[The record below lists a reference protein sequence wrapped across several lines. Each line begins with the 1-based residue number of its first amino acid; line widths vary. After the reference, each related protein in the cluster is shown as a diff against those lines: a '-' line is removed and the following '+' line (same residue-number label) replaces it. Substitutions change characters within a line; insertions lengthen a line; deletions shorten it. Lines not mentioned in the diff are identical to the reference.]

1 MRHYVKNKFHYL
13 EQKVKGE
20 KLMFSKIKIGFT
32 SLFVLFA
39 ATSSVFAA
47 DLVITFDDMNPG
59 PKAAFENAV
68 AKFQKENPS
77 INVIANNGDREA
89 HKAAI
94 RNFLTADAPDI
105 TSWYPGNRMRPFVKA
120 GLFEDVSDV
129 WEKNGFNEDLA
140 AIRPTMTIGGKQWG
154 VPYSYYQWGV
164 YYRKD
169 IFEKLGISEPG
180 TWTEFLAACETLKA
194 NGVTPITIGTRYL
207 WTAAGVFDYINLR
220 TNGYDVHNQ
229 LTAGKIKYTDPRIRK
244 TFEYWAELVNNGY
257 FLENHATMSWQDAV
271 APFASGEAAMYVMG
285 NFSVDA
291 YKNAGLT
298 YDQIDYFPFPE
309 ITPGI
314 PRAEEAPADAF
325 FIPTNAKNKSDAKKW
340 LAFVARPDVQTEWNK
355 AIGQLPINSK
365 ASVTDDKFIK
375 QGFETLNG
383 AAGLAQFYDRDAVPE
398 MAAAG
403 MEGMQEFMMKPERL
417 DKILKRLDKVQA
429 KAYK

>member
-1 MRHYVKNKFHYL
+1 MYN
-13 EQKVKGE
+13 
-20 KLMFSKIKIGFT
+20 KIKLTLI
-32 SLFVLFA
+32 SLLSVVLINSASFGR
-39 ATSSVFAA
+39 

-59 PKAAFENAV
+59 PKAAFENAI
-68 AKFQKENPS
+68 AQFQKENPD
-77 INVIANNGDREA
+77 INVIANNGDREE

-94 RNFLTADAPDI
+94 RNFLIADAPDV

-129 WEKNGFNEDLA
+129 WDANNFHEDLA
-140 AIRPTMTIGGKQWG
+140 AIKPTMTIGGKQWG

-169 IFEKLGISEPG
+169 IFDENGLSEP
-180 TWTEFLAACETLKA
+180 TNWAEFKEVCAKLKSKGIA
-194 NGVTPITIGTRYL
+194 PITIGTKYL

-220 TNGYDVHNQ
+220 TNGYKVHND

-244 TFEYWAELVNNGY
+244 TFEYWAELVNAGY
-257 FLENHATMSWQDAV
+257 FLENHSSMSWQDAV
-271 APFASGEAAMYVMG
+271 VPFANGEAAMYVMG

-298 YDQIDYFPFPE
+298 YDQIDFFPFPE
-309 ITPGI
+309 ITPGV

-325 FIPTNAKNKSDAKKW
+325 FIPTKAKNKSDAKKW

-355 AIGQLPINSK
+355 TIGQLPINSK
-365 ASVTDDKFIK
+365 AKVADDKFIK
-375 QGFETLNG
+375 QGFETLNS
-383 AAGLAQFYDRDAVPE
+383 AAGLAQFYDRDAVAE

-403 MEGMQEFMMKPERL
+403 MEGFQEFMMKPERL
-417 DKILKRLDKVQA
+417 DKILKRLDKIQA
-429 KAYK
+429 KVYK

>member
-1 MRHYVKNKFHYL
+1 LKLN
-13 EQKVKGE
+13 VKGE
-20 KLMFSKIKIGFT
+20 FLMLSKIKIGFT
-32 SLFVLFA
+32 SLFVTAAISSFA
-39 ATSSVFAA
+39 FAA
-47 DLVITFDDMNPG
+47 DLVITFDDLNPG

-68 AKFQKENPS
+68 AQFQKENPG

-89 HKAAI
+89 HKSAI

-169 IFEKLGISEPG
+169 IFEKLGVDEPSN
-180 TWTEFLAACETLKA
+180 WAEFLATCETLKS
-194 NGVTPITIGTRYL
+194 NGITPITIGTRYL

-244 TFEYWAELVNNGY
+244 TFEYWAELVNKDY

-309 ITPGI
+309 ITPGV

-325 FIPTNAKNKSDAKKW
+325 FIPTNAKNKLDAKKW

-365 ASVTDDKFIK
+365 ASVNNDKFIQ
-375 QGFETLNG
+375 QGFETLNS
-383 AAGLAQFYDRDAVPE
+383 AVGLAQFYDRDAVPE
-398 MAAAG
+398 MADAG
-403 MEGMQEFMMKPERL
+403 MKGFQEFMMKPERL

>member
-1 MRHYVKNKFHYL
+1 MYN
-13 EQKVKGE
+13 
-20 KLMFSKIKIGFT
+20 KIKLILI
-32 SLFVLFA
+32 SLLSVVLI
-39 ATSSVFAA
+39 SSVSFGR

-59 PKAAFENAV
+59 PKAAFENAI
-68 AKFQKENPS
+68 AQFQKENPD
-77 INVIANNGDREA
+77 INVIANNGDREE

-94 RNFLTADAPDI
+94 RNFLIADAPDV

-129 WEKNGFNEDLA
+129 WDANNFHEDLA
-140 AIRPTMTIGGKQWG
+140 AIKPTMTIGGKQWG

-169 IFEKLGISEPG
+169 IFDENGLSEP
-180 TWTEFLAACETLKA
+180 TNWAEFKEVCAKLKSKGIA
-194 NGVTPITIGTRYL
+194 PITIGTKYL

-220 TNGYDVHNQ
+220 TNGYKVHND

-244 TFEYWAELVNNGY
+244 TFEYWAELVNAGY
-257 FLENHATMSWQDAV
+257 FLENHSSMSWQDAV
-271 APFASGEAAMYVMG
+271 VPFANGEAAMYVMG

-298 YDQIDYFPFPE
+298 YDQIDFFPFPE
-309 ITPGI
+309 ITPGV

-325 FIPTNAKNKSDAKKW
+325 FIPTKAKNKSDAKKW

-355 AIGQLPINSK
+355 TIGQLPINSK
-365 ASVTDDKFIK
+365 AKVADDKFIK
-375 QGFETLNG
+375 QGFETLNS
-383 AAGLAQFYDRDAVPE
+383 AAGLAQFYDRDAVAE

-403 MEGMQEFMMKPERL
+403 MEGFQEFMMKPERL
-417 DKILKRLDKVQA
+417 DKILKRLDKIQA
-429 KAYK
+429 KVYK

>member
-1 MRHYVKNKFHYL
+1 MYT
-13 EQKVKGE
+13 
-20 KLMFSKIKIGFT
+20 KIKLILI
-32 SLFVLFA
+32 SLLSVILISSASFA
-39 ATSSVFAA
+39 R

-59 PKAAFENAV
+59 PKAAFENAI
-68 AKFQKENPS
+68 AQFQKENPD
-77 INVIANNGDREA
+77 INVIANNGDREE

-94 RNFLTADAPDI
+94 RNFLIADAPDV

-129 WEKNGFNEDLA
+129 WDANNFHEDLA
-140 AIRPTMTIGGKQWG
+140 AIKPTMTIGGKQWG

-169 IFEKLGISEPG
+169 IFDENGLSEP
-180 TWTEFLAACETLKA
+180 TNWAEFKEVCAKLKSKGIA
-194 NGVTPITIGTRYL
+194 PITIGTKYL

-220 TNGYDVHNQ
+220 TNGYKVHND

-244 TFEYWAELVNNGY
+244 TFEYWAELVNAGY
-257 FLENHATMSWQDAV
+257 FLENHSSMSWQDAV
-271 APFASGEAAMYVMG
+271 VPFANGEAAMYVMG

-298 YDQIDYFPFPE
+298 YDQIDFFPFPE
-309 ITPGI
+309 ITPGV

-325 FIPTNAKNKSDAKKW
+325 FIPTKAKNKSDAKKW

-355 AIGQLPINSK
+355 TIGQLPINSK
-365 ASVTDDKFIK
+365 AKVADDKFIK
-375 QGFETLNG
+375 QGFETLNS
-383 AAGLAQFYDRDAVPE
+383 AAGLAQFYDRDAVAE

-403 MEGMQEFMMKPERL
+403 MEGFQEFMMKPDRL
-417 DKILKRLDKVQA
+417 DKILKRLDKIQA
-429 KAYK
+429 KVYK

>member
-1 MRHYVKNKFHYL
+1 MYN
-13 EQKVKGE
+13 
-20 KLMFSKIKIGFT
+20 KIKLTLI
-32 SLFVLFA
+32 SLLSVVLI
-39 ATSSVFAA
+39 SSASFGR

-59 PKAAFENAV
+59 PKAAFENAI
-68 AKFQKENPS
+68 AQFQKENPD
-77 INVIANNGDREA
+77 INVIANNGDREE

-94 RNFLTADAPDI
+94 RNFLIADAPDV

-129 WEKNGFNEDLA
+129 WDANNFHEDLA
-140 AIRPTMTIGGKQWG
+140 AIKPTMTIGGKQWG

-169 IFEKLGISEPG
+169 IFDENGLSEP
-180 TWTEFLAACETLKA
+180 TNWAEFKEVCAKLKS
-194 NGVTPITIGTRYL
+194 NGIAPITIGTKYL

-220 TNGYDVHNQ
+220 TNGYKVHND

-244 TFEYWAELVNNGY
+244 TFEYWAELVKAGY
-257 FLENHATMSWQDAV
+257 FLENHSSMSWQDAV
-271 APFASGEAAMYVMG
+271 VPFANGEAAMYVMG

-298 YDQIDYFPFPE
+298 YDQIDFFPFPE
-309 ITPGI
+309 ITPGV

-325 FIPTNAKNKSDAKKW
+325 FIPTKAKNKSDAKKW

-355 AIGQLPINSK
+355 TIGQLPINSK
-365 ASVTDDKFIK
+365 AEVADDKFIK
-375 QGFETLNG
+375 QGFETLNS
-383 AAGLAQFYDRDAVPE
+383 AAGLAQFYDRDAVAE

-403 MEGMQEFMMKPERL
+403 MEGFQEFMMKPDRL
-417 DKILKRLDKVQA
+417 DKILKRLDKIQA
-429 KAYK
+429 KVYK

>member
-1 MRHYVKNKFHYL
+1 MIG
-13 EQKVKGE
+13 GE
-20 KLMFSKIKIGFT
+20 MYNKIKLTLI
-32 SLFVLFA
+32 SLLSVVLI
-39 ATSSVFAA
+39 SSASFGR

-59 PKAAFENAV
+59 PKAAFENAI
-68 AKFQKENPS
+68 AQFQKENPD
-77 INVIANNGDREA
+77 INVIANNGDREE

-94 RNFLTADAPDI
+94 RNFLIADAPDV

-129 WEKNGFNEDLA
+129 WDANNFHEDLA
-140 AIRPTMTIGGKQWG
+140 AIKPTMTIEGKQWG

-169 IFEKLGISEPG
+169 IFDENGLSEP
-180 TWTEFLAACETLKA
+180 TNWAEFKEVCAKLKSKGIA
-194 NGVTPITIGTRYL
+194 PITIGTKYL

-220 TNGYDVHNQ
+220 TNGYKVHND

-244 TFEYWAELVNNGY
+244 TFEYWAELVNAGY
-257 FLENHATMSWQDAV
+257 FLENHSSMSWQDAV
-271 APFASGEAAMYVMG
+271 VPFANGEAAMYVMG

-298 YDQIDYFPFPE
+298 YDQIDFFPFPE
-309 ITPGI
+309 ITPGV

-325 FIPTNAKNKSDAKKW
+325 FIPTKAKNKSDAKKW

-355 AIGQLPINSK
+355 TIGQLPINSK
-365 ASVTDDKFIK
+365 AKVADDKFIK
-375 QGFETLNG
+375 QGFETLNS
-383 AAGLAQFYDRDAVPE
+383 AAGLAQFYDRDAVAE

-403 MEGMQEFMMKPERL
+403 MEGFQEFMMKPDRL
-417 DKILKRLDKVQA
+417 DKILKRLDKIQA
-429 KAYK
+429 KVYK

>member
-1 MRHYVKNKFHYL
+1 MYN
-13 EQKVKGE
+13 
-20 KLMFSKIKIGFT
+20 KIKLTLI
-32 SLFVLFA
+32 SLLSVVLI
-39 ATSSVFAA
+39 SSASFGR

-59 PKAAFENAV
+59 PKAAFENAI
-68 AKFQKENPS
+68 AQFQKENPD
-77 INVIANNGDREA
+77 INVIANNGDREE

-94 RNFLTADAPDI
+94 RNFLIADAPDV

-129 WEKNGFNEDLA
+129 WDANNFHEDLA
-140 AIRPTMTIGGKQWG
+140 AIKPTMTIGGKQWG

-169 IFEKLGISEPG
+169 IFDENGLSEP
-180 TWTEFLAACETLKA
+180 TNWAEFKEVCAKLKS
-194 NGVTPITIGTRYL
+194 NGIAPITIGTKYL

-220 TNGYDVHNQ
+220 TNGYKVHND

-244 TFEYWAELVNNGY
+244 TFEYWAELVNAGY
-257 FLENHATMSWQDAV
+257 FLENHSSMSWQDAV
-271 APFASGEAAMYVMG
+271 VPFANGEAAMYVMG

-298 YDQIDYFPFPE
+298 YDQIDFFPFPE
-309 ITPGI
+309 ITPGV

-325 FIPTNAKNKSDAKKW
+325 FIPTKAKNKSDAKKW

-355 AIGQLPINSK
+355 TIGQLPINSK
-365 ASVTDDKFIK
+365 AEVADDKFIK
-375 QGFETLNG
+375 QGFETLNS
-383 AAGLAQFYDRDAVPE
+383 AAGLAQFYDRDAVAE

-403 MEGMQEFMMKPERL
+403 MEGFQEFMMKPDRL
-417 DKILKRLDKVQA
+417 DKILKRLDKIQA
-429 KAYK
+429 KVYK

>member
-1 MRHYVKNKFHYL
+1 MYN
-13 EQKVKGE
+13 
-20 KLMFSKIKIGFT
+20 KIKLILI
-32 SLFVLFA
+32 SLLSVVLI
-39 ATSSVFAA
+39 SSASFGR

-59 PKAAFENAV
+59 PKAAFENAI
-68 AKFQKENPS
+68 AQFQKENPD
-77 INVIANNGDREA
+77 INVIANNGDREE

-94 RNFLTADAPDI
+94 RNFLIADAPDV

-129 WEKNGFNEDLA
+129 WDANNFHEDLA
-140 AIRPTMTIGGKQWG
+140 AIKPTMTIEGKQWG

-169 IFEKLGISEPG
+169 IFDENGLSEP
-180 TWTEFLAACETLKA
+180 TNWAEFKEVCAKLKSKGIA
-194 NGVTPITIGTRYL
+194 PITIGTKYL

-220 TNGYDVHNQ
+220 TNGYKVHND

-244 TFEYWAELVNNGY
+244 TFEYWAELVNAGY
-257 FLENHATMSWQDAV
+257 FLENHSSMSWQDAV
-271 APFASGEAAMYVMG
+271 VPFANGEAAMYVMG

-298 YDQIDYFPFPE
+298 YDQIDFFPFPE
-309 ITPGI
+309 ITPGV

-325 FIPTNAKNKSDAKKW
+325 FIPTKAKNKSDAKKW

-355 AIGQLPINSK
+355 TIGQLPINSK
-365 ASVTDDKFIK
+365 AKVADDKFIK
-375 QGFETLNG
+375 QGFETLNS
-383 AAGLAQFYDRDAVPE
+383 AAGLAQFYDRDAVAE

-403 MEGMQEFMMKPERL
+403 MEGFQEFMMKPERL
-417 DKILKRLDKVQA
+417 DKILKRLDKIQA
-429 KAYK
+429 KVYK

>member
-1 MRHYVKNKFHYL
+1 MYN
-13 EQKVKGE
+13 
-20 KLMFSKIKIGFT
+20 KIKLTLI
-32 SLFVLFA
+32 SLLSVILI
-39 ATSSVFAA
+39 SSASFGR

-59 PKAAFENAV
+59 PKAAFENAI
-68 AKFQKENPS
+68 AQFQKENPD
-77 INVIANNGDREA
+77 INVVANNGDREE

-94 RNFLTADAPDI
+94 RNFLIADAPDV

-129 WEKNGFNEDLA
+129 WDANNFHEDLA
-140 AIRPTMTIGGKQWG
+140 AIKPTMTIGGRQWG

-169 IFEKLGISEPG
+169 IFDENGLSEP
-180 TWTEFLAACETLKA
+180 TNWAEFKEVCAKLKSKGIA
-194 NGVTPITIGTRYL
+194 PITIGTKYL

-220 TNGYDVHNQ
+220 TNGYKVHND

-244 TFEYWAELVNNGY
+244 TFEYWAELVNAGY
-257 FLENHATMSWQDAV
+257 FLENHSSMSWQDAV
-271 APFASGEAAMYVMG
+271 VPFANGEAAMYVMG

-298 YDQIDYFPFPE
+298 YDQIDFFPFPE
-309 ITPGI
+309 ITPGV

-325 FIPTNAKNKSDAKKW
+325 FIPTKAKNKSDAKKW

-355 AIGQLPINSK
+355 TIGQLPINSK
-365 ASVTDDKFIK
+365 AKVADDKFIK
-375 QGFETLNG
+375 QGFETLNS
-383 AAGLAQFYDRDAVPE
+383 AAGLAQFYDRDAVAE

-403 MEGMQEFMMKPERL
+403 MEGFQEFMMKPDRL
-417 DKILKRLDKVQA
+417 DKILKRLDKIQA
-429 KAYK
+429 KVYK